1 MGALPVPVLAAALAV
16 AGAVPLFGWALL
28 ARPASVVAEARDN
41 LVRGIDLHQTTG
53 RRRTGPTLL
62 TRVVVGLTPAGTAAR
77 LNRLAGRA
85 GRPAEWPVS
94 KLIAAKL
101 LLAVVAGLLGLLV
114 VSSRPGVLTVLL
126 AAVVTVVAY
135 FVPELL
141 LYSRGQ
147 ERQQAIALELAD
159 TLDQMTIA
167 VEAGLGFESAMAR
180 AGKNG
185 KGPLAE
191 ELVRTLQDIAV
202 GQPRREAYLAL
213 AERTG
218 VTDLRRFI
226 RAVVQADAYG
236 VSIADVLRTQ
246 AQEMRLKRRQ
256 RAEEKA
262 MQIPVKVIF
271 PLILCIL
278 PTLFIVLLGPA
289 VMDIIGVFS
298 R

>member
-1 MGALPVPVLAAALAV
+1 MATLPPLVLAAAVAV
-16 AGAVPLFGWALL
+16 ALALPLLCWAVLG
-28 ARPASVVAEARDN
+28 RPDPVAAQTRDN
-41 LVRGIDLHQTTG
+41 LARGLPL
-53 RRRTGPTLL
+53 TGPGAGGRS
-62 TRVVVGLTPAGTAAR
+62 RVSAGAGLVRALTPRGTVAR
-77 LNRLAGRA
+77 LNRLAGTA
-85 GRPAEWPVS
+85 GRPAAWPVPR
-94 KLIAAKL
+94 LVAAKL
-101 LLAVVAGLLGLLV
+101 VLAAVGAGLTVVLFLSSPGVRMGLLGL
-114 VSSRPGVLTVLL
+114 
-126 AAVVTVVAY
+126 VVTGVAY
-135 FVPELL
+135 QVPELL

-147 ERQQAIALELAD
+147 ERKQAIGLELAD

-180 AGKNG
+180 AATNG

-202 GQPRREAYLAL
+202 GQPRRDAYLAL

-218 VTDLRRFI
+218 APDLARFI

-289 VMDIIGVFS
+289 VMDMMAAFGG
-298 R
+298 

>member
-1 MGALPVPVLAAALAV
+1 MGVLPPPVLAAAVAV
-16 AGAVPLFGWALL
+16 ALAVPLLGWALL
-28 ARPASVVAEARDN
+28 ARPRDAAARARAN
-41 LVRGIDLHQTTG
+41 
-53 RRRTGPTLL
+53 L
-62 TRVVVGLTPAGTAAR
+62 TRGLELPTAARSRPGLLPGLARTLTPAGTVAR
-77 LNRLAGRA
+77 LNRLASSA

-94 KLIAAKL
+94 RLVAAKL
-101 LLAVVAGLLGLLV
+101 VLAAIAAVLGLLLV
-114 VSSRPGVLTVLL
+114 TASPGPLTVLL
-126 AAVVTVVAY
+126 AVVVTGVAY
-135 FVPELL
+135 AVPELL
-141 LYSRGQ
+141 LHSRAQ

-167 VEAGLGFESAMAR
+167 VEAGLGFEAAMAR
-180 AGKNG
+180 AGRNG
-185 KGPLAE
+185 RGPLAE
-191 ELVRTLQDIAV
+191 ELVRTLQDIGV

-213 AERTG
+213 ADRAA
-218 VTDLRRFI
+218 VPDLRRFI

-246 AQEMRLKRRQ
+246 AAEMRLKRRQ

-289 VMDIIGVFS
+289 AMDIVAAFS
-298 R
+298 GG